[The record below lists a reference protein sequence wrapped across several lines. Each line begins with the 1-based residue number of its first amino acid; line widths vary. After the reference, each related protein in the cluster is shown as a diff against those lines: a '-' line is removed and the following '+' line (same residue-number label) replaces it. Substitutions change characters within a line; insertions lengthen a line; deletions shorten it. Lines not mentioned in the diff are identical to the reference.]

1 VCQPYFILPLVGG
14 KAMMSKRIL
23 VVDDDAV
30 RLLQFCAVLEE
41 AGYQTSGADSAENAV
56 SIADRERPVIAMIE
70 AGLLE
75 QSTEPV
81 GRTLRD
87 SFDVQCACV
96 ADETADI
103 KGIGRIASSCGALAV
118 IVRRADLPVC
128 LPAVDAAVACAEQIG
143 RLRETERQL
152 HKALSQ
158 GRATS
163 IAAGVLMERFRL
175 DRDRA
180 VGLLRDTARS
190 QRRRLADLSEEVL
203 ASVERINGALRVQRD

>member
-1 VCQPYFILPLVGG
+1 MG
-14 KAMMSKRIL
+14 KRIL
-23 VVDDDAV
+23 VVDDEAA
-30 RLLQFCAVLEE
+30 RSLQFCAVLEE
-41 AGYQTSGADSAENAV
+41 AGYQPSRAASAADALA
-56 SIADRERPVIAMIE
+56 IADRERPVIAMIE
-70 AGLLE
+70 ARVLQ
-75 QSTEPV
+75 QSSEPL
-81 GRTLRD
+81 GGTLRD

-96 ADETADI
+96 TDETADTQ
-103 KGIGRIASSCGALAV
+103 GISRIASSCGALAV
-118 IVRRADLPVC
+118 LIRRADLRLC
-128 LPAVDAAVACAEQIG
+128 LPTVDAAVACAEQIG

-158 GRATS
+158 DRATS

-180 VGLLRDTARS
+180 VGYLRDTARS